1 MNEKLFFDCITMR
14 NEIAKIV
21 NRNKSTLFAKQKKI
35 LLYLHLRYDISS
47 MFILNYVDE
56 IIIFM
61 KRRKP
66 YINKQNQKKK
76 LTFAKIFVTKHNIFW
91 KKIIFSNQSKFNIFN
106 SDGRNYVW
114 RRSNTE
120 LDIQNVRSIIKHNS
134 VRLHS
139 I

>member
-1 MNEKLFFDCITMR
+1 
-14 NEIAKIV
+14 
-21 NRNKSTLFAKQKKI
+21 
-35 LLYLHLRYDISS
+35 
-47 MFILNYVDE
+47 
-56 IIIFM
+56 M

-76 LTFAKIFVTKHNIFW
+76 LTFAKIFVTKDNIFW

-139 I
+139 S

>member
-76 LTFAKIFVTKHNIFW
+76 LTFAKIFVTKDNIFW